1 MTIKLILC
9 ATLAAA
15 CAAAPAQAAKTPRPL
30 ITDSRIKQ
38 VMFDPNQVYEVVAN
52 YGYQTVL
59 EFAKDEVVLGRALG
73 DTIAWQTRFRQNLFF
88 LKPTEL
94 NAATNLTVLTNK
106 HTYYLMLS
114 SSHKARTRTF
124 LVRFVYPETDDLMLT
139 ALPPAMVKGK
149 GLTPQQLNLDYGVS
163 GDKAAVALKRVFDD
177 GQFTYFGFEAQAEIP
192 AFYIV
197 GPDGTESL
205 VNVRREGD
213 YMVVER
219 VGRLFTLR
227 NGKATLCVANR
238 KQLRSTAQAGDGNG

>member
-1 MTIKLILC
+1 MTMQNTLIVSVIGLC
-9 ATLAAA
+9 VS
-15 CAAAPAQAAKTPRPL
+15 CAVPAYAAKTPRAL

-88 LKPTEL
+88 LKPVEP
-94 NAATNLTVLTNK
+94 NAQTNMTVLTNK

-114 SSHKARTRTF
+114 SSNKARNRTF
-124 LVRFVYPETDDLMLT
+124 LVRFVYPEADMMLT
-139 ALPPAMVKGK
+139 ALPPAKAKGAAAQ
-149 GLTPQQLNLDYGVS
+149 PLNLDYGVS

-192 AFYIV
+192 AFYLV

-213 YMVVER
+213 FMVVER

-238 KQLRSTAQAGDGNG
+238 KTVRSTAQAGDGHG